1 MRFTIGNVSEHSN
14 NVNLS
19 INFTN
24 VTLEEAASIIRTIES
39 KTCANLSKMDKEIV
53 NLIKAGSLLNAVKY
67 HKDQTGMGLKESKEY
82 CDRLK
87 EMYCLA

>member
-1 MRFTIGNVSEHSN
+1 MRFTIGNISEHSN

-24 VTLEEAASIIRTIES
+24 VTLEEATAIINAIES
-39 KTCANLSKMDKEIV
+39 KTGANLSKMDKEIV
-53 NLIKAGSLLNAVKY
+53 ALIKAGSLLNAVKY
-67 HKDQTGMGLKESKEY
+67 HKEQTGWGLKESKDY

-87 EMYCLA
+87 EKYCVA